1 MFNILNTILVAAI
14 VTAEVYGLFLGV
26 YLMLF
31 EGVTTREGVVTA
43 LEGRHQLVIVCGQI
57 GFISLNLL
65 MLAIGLLGP
74 VVRKLLD
81 RSKNKKSKYHHPAEH
96 PPAMRRPGVFL
107 FL

>member
-57 GFISLNLL
+57 GIISQNLM
-65 MLAIGLLGP
+65 MLAIWLLGP
-74 VVRKLLD
+74 VFRKLLD
-81 RSKNKKSKYHHPAEH
+81 RSKNKKSK
-96 PPAMRRPGVFL
+96 
-107 FL
+107 

>member
-43 LEGRHQLVIVCGQI
+43 LEGRHR
-57 GFISLNLL
+57 
-65 MLAIGLLGP
+65 
-74 VVRKLLD
+74 VRANRLHQPESAD
-81 RSKNKKSKYHHPAEH
+81 ACHWAAWPSCSQA
-96 PPAMRRPGVFL
+96 A
-107 FL
+107 

>member
-81 RSKNKKSKYHHPAEH
+81 RSQNKKSKYHNPAKH

>member
-31 EGVTTREGVVTA
+31 EGVTTREGVVP
-43 LEGRHQLVIVCGQI
+43 QI

-81 RSKNKKSKYHHPAEH
+81 RSKNKKSK
-96 PPAMRRPGVFL
+96 
-107 FL
+107 

>member
-74 VVRKLLD
+74 VVRKLRD
-81 RSKNKKSKYHHPAEH
+81 RSKNKKSK
-96 PPAMRRPGVFL
+96 
-107 FL
+107 

>member
-14 VTAEVYGLFLGV
+14 VTVEVYGLFLGV

-31 EGVTTREGVVTA
+31 EGVTREGVVTA

-81 RSKNKKSKYHHPAEH
+81 RSKNKKTK
-96 PPAMRRPGVFL
+96 
-107 FL
+107 

>member
-1 MFNILNTILVAAI
+1 MKA
-14 VTAEVYGLFLGV
+14 
-26 YLMLF
+26 
-31 EGVTTREGVVTA
+31 A

-81 RSKNKKSKYHHPAEH
+81 RSKNKKSK
-96 PPAMRRPGVFL
+96 
-107 FL
+107 

>member
-43 LEGRHQLVIVCGQI
+43 QAANRLHQPESADACHWAAWPSCSQ
-57 GFISLNLL
+57 
-65 MLAIGLLGP
+65 A
-74 VVRKLLD
+74 
-81 RSKNKKSKYHHPAEH
+81 A
-96 PPAMRRPGVFL
+96 
-107 FL
+107 

>member
-43 LEGRHQLVIVCGQI
+43 LEGRHQLVIVCGQL
-57 GFISLNLL
+57 GFNSLNLQ
-65 MLAIGLLGP
+65 MLAIGLPGP
-74 VVRKLLD
+74 VVRKLPD
-81 RSKNKKSKYHHPAEH
+81 RSKNKKTK
-96 PPAMRRPGVFL
+96 
-107 FL
+107 

>member
-43 LEGRHQLVIVCGQI
+43 LESSCAG
-57 GFISLNLL
+57 
-65 MLAIGLLGP
+65 
-74 VVRKLLD
+74 
-81 RSKNKKSKYHHPAEH
+81 KSASS
-96 PPAMRRPGVFL
+96 A
-107 FL
+107 

>member
-1 MFNILNTILVAAI
+1 MFNIIGTIVKIVLVTI
-14 VTAEVYGLFLGV
+14 EIYGLFLGV

-81 RSKNKKSKYHHPAEH
+81 RSKNKKTK
-96 PPAMRRPGVFL
+96 
-107 FL
+107 

>member
-1 MFNILNTILVAAI
+1 M
-14 VTAEVYGLFLGV
+14 
-26 YLMLF
+26 
-31 EGVTTREGVVTA
+31 TA

-81 RSKNKKSKYHHPAEH
+81 RSKNKKTK
-96 PPAMRRPGVFL
+96 
-107 FL
+107 

>member
-31 EGVTTREGVVTA
+31 
-43 LEGRHQLVIVCGQI
+43 EGRHQLVIVCGQI

-81 RSKNKKSKYHHPAEH
+81 RSKNKKSK
-96 PPAMRRPGVFL
+96 
-107 FL
+107 

>member
-31 EGVTTREGVVTA
+31 EGVTTREGV
-43 LEGRHQLVIVCGQI
+43 EGRHQLVIVCGQI

-81 RSKNKKSKYHHPAEH
+81 RSKNKKTK
-96 PPAMRRPGVFL
+96 
-107 FL
+107 